1 MDRFDGDRNPT
12 ATIGIPLVAIWPGL
26 AAIELGIAAVEVVFA
41 ALWPPTYFPMV
52 SLSFQNI
59 SKRFDKTVVV
69 PDLTLEIAEGE
80 LFFLLGPSG
89 CGKTTCLRMVAGFY
103 QPDGGQLLFGSR
115 PMNHVPPHQ
124 RNTGMVFQNYALW
137 PHLSVKG
144 NVEYGLKVR
153 KIAKPEREKRV
164 QDALEMVRLGSLG
177 DRYPSQLSGGQQ
189 QRVALARALVI
200 RPDVLLL
207 DEPLSNL
214 DAQLRLEMR
223 AEIKRL
229 HHETGTTALY
239 VTHDQEEALSIA
251 DRVAVLKDG
260 LLMQVGAPRDLY
272 RHPGNRFVAEFIGET
287 NFLPAKITEV
297 GAEMLQIET
306 PAGKIIA
313 ARPASNWSVNQ
324 QVFASIRPESWHLSA
339 LEGATN
345 ELEATLEDA
354 MYLGQ
359 NEQLAA
365 RLSGGIETA
374 GAKEDWRLVKVAVA
388 NPGGKPPV
396 VGGKLRLF
404 CAPRDVVVLAE

>member
-1 MDRFDGDRNPT
+1 
-12 ATIGIPLVAIWPGL
+12 
-26 AAIELGIAAVEVVFA
+26 
-41 ALWPPTYFPMV
+41 MV
-52 SLSFQNI
+52 SLLFQNI
-59 SKRFDKTVVV
+59 HKRFDKTVVV
-69 PDLTLEIAEGE
+69 HDLTLEINEGE

-103 QPDGGQLLFGSR
+103 QPDGGQLLFGNR
-115 PMNHVPPHQ
+115 PMNAVPPHL

-137 PHLSVKG
+137 PHLTVKG

-164 QDALEMVRLGSLG
+164 REALEMVRLDNLG
-177 DRYPSQLSGGQQ
+177 DRYPSQMSGGQQ

-229 HHETGTTALY
+229 HKETGTTALY

-260 LLMQVGAPRDLY
+260 NLMQVGAPRDLY
-272 RHPGNRFVAEFIGET
+272 RQPNSRFVAEFIGET
-287 NFLPAKITEV
+287 NFISAKVTRV
-297 GAEMLQIET
+297 DGDMLELDT
-306 PAGKIIA
+306 ASGKVLA
-313 ARPASNWSVNQ
+313 ARHEGQWSIGQEVWC
-324 QVFASIRPESWHLSA
+324 SIRPESWHLSA
-339 LEGATN
+339 IDGQSN
-345 ELEATLEDA
+345 ELKGTLEDA

-359 NEQLAA
+359 AEQLLVRLTGGREIAA
-365 RLSGGIETA
+365 VDSP
-374 GAKEDWRLVKVAVA
+374 LVKVAVT
-388 NPGGKPPV
+388 NPGVKPPM
-396 VGGKLRLF
+396 VGGNVTLY
-404 CAPRDVVVLAE
+404 CAPRDVIVLAE